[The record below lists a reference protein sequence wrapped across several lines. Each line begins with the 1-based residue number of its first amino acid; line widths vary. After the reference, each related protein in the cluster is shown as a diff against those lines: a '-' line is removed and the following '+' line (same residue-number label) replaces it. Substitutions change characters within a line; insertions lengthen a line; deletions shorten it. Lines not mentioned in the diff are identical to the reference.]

1 MAFNKKKWIGYGK
14 TGATPLSE
22 SAMNDLESRIEKGFS
37 SPLEVTDAN
46 YEAVVKKRTID
57 DEEYT
62 TKFGLLNRGGTGAA
76 CIQIIDS
83 KDAIIGRIDI
93 ASDGKIY
100 NGLTG
105 NELIDS
111 SEFFHRKGE
120 SIIVGGYFA
129 GNLTGS
135 NKTIQFTIPT
145 PKRLDKITS
154 ATLTGSVII
163 RHADGGYIA
172 NNEEIT
178 SLGEVGV
185 GYKMQN
191 SLSFGITLKE
201 AAAFTNNSVV
211 AIVLQ
216 NCKITFT

>member
-1 MAFNKKKWIGYGK
+1 MSYNKKRWIGYGK

-22 SAMNDLESRIEKGFS
+22 SAMNDLESRIEKGFY

-57 DEEYT
+57 EEEYT

-111 SEFFHRKGE
+111 SEIFHKAGE
-120 SIIVGGYFA
+120 SITVGGYFA

-135 NKTIQFTIPT
+135 NKTIQFTVPT
-145 PKRLDKITS
+145 PQRLNKVSS
-154 ATLTGSVII
+154 ASISGNVII

-172 NNEEIT
+172 NNVEIN
-178 SLGEVGV
+178 SLGTIED
-185 GYKMQN
+185 GYKTQN
-191 SLSFGITLKE
+191 TISFNITLNT
-201 AAAFTNNSVV
+201 ASNFTNNSVV
-211 AIVLQ
+211 VIVLQ